1 MYGIELFMHG
11 RACMYVKRI
20 TLEKQDTVDGH
31 FDIFTSSKSTKCLE
45 HFGKFMCEHMR
56 HLQTLVKFVMAQ
68 IDFYA
73 FLL

>member
-45 HFGKFMCEHMR
+45 HFDISFCVSMTNIKNSFGIK
-56 HLQTLVKFVMAQ
+56 
-68 IDFYA
+68 I
-73 FLL
+73 